1 MANRAKLA
9 NLLNHK
15 RQGMY
20 KAKGVT
26 MIPTKREER
35 IIVAALMRKRAG
47 EID

>member
-1 MANRAKLA
+1 MANRAKHA

-35 IIVAALMRKRAG
+35 IILARLMRKKAVNA
-47 EID
+47 